1 MSEIIQDPR
10 HACALGGQQTV
21 VAIER
26 AIPILHA
33 GPGCGSKLHRGL
45 AISGGYQGA
54 GYAGADAMPCT
65 NMIEKDVVFGG
76 VDKLRDVIE
85 GTLEVMD
92 GDFYVVLTG
101 CTAGIVGDDV
111 GSVVGE
117 FQQRGVPIVYVETA
131 GFRGDAYEGHEMVLE
146 AIIEQYLKPAGRVR
160 KGLINVFASVPRH
173 DPFWEGDLNELKRL
187 LAGIGLEANI
197 LFGYSAGG
205 VKALDQIPEA
215 EFNLVVSPYIGLKTV
230 ELLKKR
236 FGTPFLHIPVPPVG
250 GNETSLFLRTVA
262 EYAGVYT
269 DEAKAFIQR
278 EEDAF
283 YHYLVRSADLLT
295 EFQMSVPSRFFN
307 VNDAAY
313 SLAFSK
319 FLVNELG
326 YFPIRQFITEN
337 VPEEYEEPI
346 TGYFKDL
353 RPGISSEVSFTQDGG
368 EIQDAIQKEG
378 RGQKLPLVLGSFWE
392 IDTTKQIGGLFLSVG
407 TPIIDRLVLHHNYLG
422 YSGGLNL
429 VEDIYNQVL
438 AKHRD

>member
-1 MSEIIQDPR
+1 MSEIIEAPR

-45 AISGGYQGA
+45 AIAGGYQGA

-65 NMIEKDVVFGG
+65 NMVERDVVFGG

-85 GTLEVMD
+85 GALQVMD

-117 FQQRGVPIVYVETA
+117 FQNRGVPIVYVDTA
-131 GFRGDAYEGHEMVLE
+131 GFRGDAYEGHELVLE
-146 AIIEQYLKPAGRVR
+146 AIIRQYLKPASQAIPGTV
-160 KGLINVFASVPRH
+160 NVFASVPRH
-173 DPFWEGDLNELKRL
+173 DPFWEGDLNELRRL
-187 LAGIGLEANI
+187 LHGIGLKANI
-197 LFGYSAGG
+197 IFGHSAGG
-205 VKALDQIPEA
+205 VRALDQIPSA
-215 EFNLVVSPYIGLKTV
+215 QFNLVVSPYIGLKTV
-230 ELLKKR
+230 RLLEEK
-236 FGTPFLHIPVPPVG
+236 FGTPWLHVPVPPVG
-250 GNETSLFLRTVA
+250 GNQTSAFLRTVA
-262 EYAGVYT
+262 EYAGVYN
-269 DEAKAFIQR
+269 ERAKAFIQE
-278 EEDAF
+278 EEDSF

-295 EFQMSVPSRFFN
+295 EFQFATPKRFFN

-326 YFPIRQFITEN
+326 YFPIHQYVTEN
-337 VPEEYEEPI
+337 VPEEEQE
-346 TGYFKDL
+346 TVAGYFKDL
-353 RPGISSEVSFTQDGG
+353 RPGISSDVTFSQDGG
-368 EIQDAIQKEG
+368 EIHDSIRRLAA
-378 RGQKLPLVLGSFWE
+378 GQRMPLVLGSFWE
-392 IDTTKQIGGLFLSVG
+392 IDLAHDIDGLFLSVG

-422 YSGGLNL
+422 YTGGLNL
-429 VEDIYNQVL
+429 VEDIYNQSL